1 MIKEEK
7 KRNFKSI
14 FSVGFLLAFSMAIPT
29 YVSSSFLS
37 TLASEKLVGLFYTI
51 ASLATIALLVGIP
64 LILRKIGNYKTS
76 LLFFIFNILSLLT
89 LAFCSNSLLVGL
101 TFITHL
107 ILTTLLAFN
116 LDVFLE
122 NSSEDESTGYIRGSY
137 LTLVNIAWLISPL
150 VTGFVLTNGDYWKI
164 FTISA
169 VVSLLV
175 VFLLSQNFR
184 KFKDPVY
191 EKTKFWETLKIIGRR
206 KNVFRIFFSQLFLRF
221 FYSWMVIYM
230 PIYLHEHIGFDWSVI
245 GIIFTVMLLPFVLME
260 LPLGKLADNK
270 IGEKEI
276 LNIGF
281 IITAI
286 ATGTITFITSTN
298 PIVWA
303 LILFMTRVGA
313 SMIEISSES
322 YFFKKIKSDDTNI
335 LSVFRMSRPIAYTFG
350 PLLASLL
357 LFFVEFKFLFIIL
370 GFIVLIGGL
379 SFGLRIKDT
388 K

>member
-14 FSVGFLLAFSMAIPT
+14 FSIGFLLAFSMAIPT

-37 TLASEKLVGLFYTI
+37 TLASEKLVGLFYTT
-51 ASLATIALLVGIP
+51 ASLVTIVLLVGIP
-64 LILRKIGNYKTS
+64 LVLRKIGNYKTS
-76 LLFFIFNILSLLT
+76 FLFFILNILSLLA
-89 LAFCSNSLLVGL
+89 LAFCSNPLLVGL
-101 TFITHL
+101 TFIIHL
-107 ILTTLLAFN
+107 ILTTLLSFN

-169 VVSLLV
+169 IVSLLV

-184 KFKDPVY
+184 KFQDPIY
-191 EKTKFWETLKIIGRR
+191 EKTKFWKTLKIIGKR
-206 KNVFRIFFSQLFLRF
+206 KNIFRIFFSQLFLRF

-230 PIYLHEHIGFDWSVI
+230 PIYLHEHIGFDWSII
-245 GIIFTVMLLPFVLME
+245 GIIFTVMLIPFVLME

-281 IITAI
+281 IITAV

-303 LILFMTRVGA
+303 FVLFMTRVGA

-350 PLLASLL
+350 PLLASVL
-357 LFFVEFKFLFIIL
+357 LFFVDFKFLFIIL